1 MSTVKSGL
9 LLVFRRVRGHLRG
22 DVETL
27 ILDCRRGLGTD
38 ILGLEGAMVELRL
51 PAS

>member
-1 MSTVKSGL
+1 MSTVKRGL
-9 LLVFRRVRGHLRG
+9 LLVLRRARGHLRE

-38 ILGLEGAMVELRL
+38 ILGLEGEAVELRL